1 MDFSLYHPT
10 PVLQHNLGIWDVNL
24 YLRYHSCEH
33 RLVLKFTKL
42 HNLVN
47 FARVK
52 DDELRMCNDQE
63 SLVAASAGGD

>member
-10 PVLQHNLGIWDVNL
+10 QFLQHNLGIWDVNL
-24 YLRYHSCEH
+24 TYATTAKH